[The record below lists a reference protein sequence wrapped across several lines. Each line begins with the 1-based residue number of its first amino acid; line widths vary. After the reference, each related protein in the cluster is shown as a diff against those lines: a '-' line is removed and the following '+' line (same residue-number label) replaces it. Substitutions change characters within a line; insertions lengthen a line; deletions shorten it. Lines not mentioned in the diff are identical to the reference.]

1 MSLIIYILNKYPE
14 YLKTLVNELAYGKGM
29 NVRFNWWFIIKLYE
43 RTEDK
48 TCDSLGNNK
57 L

>member
-29 NVRFNWWFIIKLYE
+29 NVRFN
-43 RTEDK
+43 
-48 TCDSLGNNK
+48 
-57 L
+57 